1 MTECQNSVTLHL
13 RRQGAAPDSPEI
25 RVKMKARQKTVRLGP
40 DLAKETKQIKAR
52 SRRYGAVERQGHCG
66 IL

>member
-25 RVKMKARQKTVRLGP
+25 RVKMKARRKIVRLEP
-40 DLAKETKQIKAR
+40 NLVKETKQIKAR
-52 SRRYGAVERQGHCG
+52 SRRYGTVGRPGHCG